1 MNIQYSSLSS
11 IKEIDNEIAKLELN
25 RSNTISERKHPG
37 LLLIKDEQWRRLKDN
52 EILDNKIET
61 LNKY

>member
-37 LLLIKDEQWRRLKDN
+37 LLRIKDEQWRRHTR
-52 EILDNKIET
+52 IMR
-61 LNKY
+61 YRY